1 MKVTIDLPTIGVA
14 KMPVDGGL
22 VLPDNLEIEFTSSYA
37 IPELVVFARNGEKS
51 EKAKITDARYTVPD
65 SLMVAGVIEIEV
77 AMIARGELVKR
88 WAVEP
93 LAIREVNGEFT
104 AFAAFREMQ
113 EQIQELLRRTEI
125 IQ

>member
-1 MKVTIDLPTIGVA
+1 MKVTIDLPKIGVA
-14 KMPVDGGL
+14 KMPIDGGL

-37 IPELVVFARNGEKS
+37 IPELVVFARNGGKS
-51 EKAKITDARYTVPD
+51 EKTKITDARYTVPD